1 MKVLL
6 NIAGIM
12 IVGLLLVLVI
22 WQPVFPSKFLI
33 YGMAYKV
40 KETCSSLEAPV
51 TVRFELSGRGGG
63 IFNIVA
69 DKNDARVVEGEDTER
84 LDMIMYMTASD
95 FNSLMFEMATGKA
108 DEFTVQGLVVANF
121 LDIAGDMTALA
132 KLMGQEPS

>member
-1 MKVLL
+1 MKALL
-6 NIAGIM
+6 NIAGIL
-12 IVGLLLVLVI
+12 IGGLLLILVI
-22 WQPVFPSKFLI
+22 WQPVFPSKFLV
-33 YGMAYKV
+33 YGMASKI

-84 LDMIMYMTASD
+84 LDAIMYMTASD
-95 FNSLMFEMATGKA
+95 FNSLMFQLATGKA
-108 DEFTVQGLVVANF
+108 DEYTIQGLVVANF

-132 KLMGQEPS
+132 KLMGQEQ